1 MVDVSVRLKLL
12 DSGVNPVLQVPMDS
26 VVWVVNDVNVTT
38 RDLKTSSVT
47 RLE

>member
-26 VVWVVNDVNVTT
+26 VVWVVNGVNVTT